1 MLLCR
6 IAFAAL
12 TALASAPAVAA
23 DPKKEIRMPQQS
35 PPPELPPLVPTPAP
49 AAKPAPKPASPV
61 GLQLGI
67 YRLVPPG
74 TADDP
79 AMQSIEDTF
88 IDVAQAS
95 KRYRTVVKLAK
106 PPKLCELEDDNCFAL
121 LGGLQQLDQVL
132 VGEILKLQNGAA
144 VKVRLIDVQKSKA
157 IGQKALT
164 AQTDDKSEIKSWAEA
179 LACDLIN
186 NTTCKGQAMID
197 VDLVDM
203 RVIID
208 NMQYPRVGR
217 NPEIFTV
224 PLGVHSV
231 RVAVDERTSVER
243 KLLVSREPPSKP
255 ALMARQLAGGG
266 IILMRPQDLQM
277 NASGKRDLAASVNT
291 AELKQ
296 TKWTKPLGWTVIGAG
311 VLAGA
316 IGIYQGLHGNS
327 LVNQAQRNY
336 SANGGTYLPSDVSTL
351 QSAHTAATLGNVLT
365 IGGTLLVVSGAV
377 LTFAF

>member
-106 PPKLCELEDDNCFAL
+106 PPKICELEDDNCFAL
-121 LGGLQQLDQVL
+121 LGGFQQLDQVL

-144 VKVRLIDVQKSKA
+144 VKVRLIDVQNSKA

-186 NTTCKGQAMID
+186 NTTCKGQAMVD
-197 VDLVDM
+197 VDLADM

-255 ALMARQLAGGG
+255 ALMARQLPGGG

-277 NASGKRDLAASVNT
+277 NASGKRDLAASVPSS
-291 AELKQ
+291 ELKQ
-296 TKWTKPLGWTVIGAG
+296 TKWTRPVGLAVAGLGIGA
-311 VLAGA
+311 AA
-316 IGIYQGLHGNS
+316 IGTYEGLHSRS
-327 LVNQAQRNY
+327 LTNDANARYYSQNGYLQRDLSQLD
-336 SANGGTYLPSDVSTL
+336 SARSAAGTANILF
-351 QSAHTAATLGNVLT
+351 
-365 IGGTLLVVSGAV
+365 VVGAV
-377 LTFAF
+377 LLASGSAMSFAF

>member
-1 MLLCR
+1 MLPCR
-6 IAFAAL
+6 AFAAL
-12 TALASAPAVAA
+12 IALASAPAVAA

-49 AAKPAPKPASPV
+49 AAKPAPNPASPV

-121 LGGLQQLDQVL
+121 LGGFQQLDQVL

-197 VDLVDM
+197 VDLADM

-266 IILMRPQDLQM
+266 RILVQPQDLQM
-277 NASGKRDLAASVNT
+277 NASGKRELTASIPSS
-291 AELKQ
+291 ELKQ
-296 TKWTKPLGWTVIGAG
+296 TKWTKAVGWTALGAG
-311 VLAGA
+311 VLVGA
-316 IGIYQGLHGNS
+316 IGLYQGLHSNS
-327 LVNQAQRNY
+327 LGNQAQKNY
-336 SANGGTYLPSDVSTL
+336 SANGGTYLPSYVSTL

>member
-12 TALASAPAVAA
+12 TALASAPAAAA

-49 AAKPAPKPASPV
+49 AGKPAPKPASPV

-106 PPKLCELEDDNCFAL
+106 PPKICELEDDNCFAL
-121 LGGLQQLDQVL
+121 LGGFQQLDQVL

-186 NTTCKGQAMID
+186 NTTCKGQAMVD
-197 VDLVDM
+197 VDLADM

-277 NASGKRDLAASVNT
+277 NASGKRDLAASIPSS
-291 AELKQ
+291 ELKQ
-296 TKWTKPLGWTVIGAG
+296 TKWTRPVGLAVAGLGIVA
-311 VLAGA
+311 AA
-316 IGIYQGLHGNS
+316 IGTYEGLHSRS
-327 LVNQAQRNY
+327 LTNDANARYYSQNGYLQRDLSQLD
-336 SANGGTYLPSDVSTL
+336 SAKSAAGTANILF
-351 QSAHTAATLGNVLT
+351 
-365 IGGTLLVVSGAV
+365 VVGAV
-377 LTFAF
+377 LLASGLTMSFAF

>member
-12 TALASAPAVAA
+12 TALASAPAAAA

-106 PPKLCELEDDNCFAL
+106 PPKICELEDDNCFAL
-121 LGGLQQLDQVL
+121 LGGFQQLDQVL

-186 NTTCKGQAMID
+186 NTTCKGQAMVD
-197 VDLVDM
+197 VDLADM

-277 NASGKRDLAASVNT
+277 NASGKRDLAASIPSS
-291 AELKQ
+291 ELKQ
-296 TKWTKPLGWTVIGAG
+296 TKWTRPVGLAVAGLGIVA
-311 VLAGA
+311 AA
-316 IGIYQGLHGNS
+316 IGTYEGLHSRS
-327 LVNQAQRNY
+327 LTNDANARYYSQNGYLQRDLSQLD
-336 SANGGTYLPSDVSTL
+336 SAKSAAGTANILF
-351 QSAHTAATLGNVLT
+351 
-365 IGGTLLVVSGAV
+365 VVGAV
-377 LTFAF
+377 LLASGLTMSFAF

>member
-12 TALASAPAVAA
+12 LALASAPAVAA

-35 PPPELPPLVPTPAP
+35 PPPELPPLVPGPAP
-49 AAKPAPKPASPV
+49 AAKPAPKPASPG

-121 LGGLQQLDQVL
+121 LGGFQQLDQVL

-197 VDLVDM
+197 VDLADM

-217 NPEIFTV
+217 NPETFTV

-231 RVAVDERTSVER
+231 RVAIDERTSVER

-255 ALMARQLAGGG
+255 ALVARQLSGGG

-277 NASGKRDLAASVNT
+277 NASGKRDLAASIPT
-291 AELKQ
+291 SELKQ
-296 TKWTKPLGWTVIGAG
+296 TKWTKAVGWSALGAG
-311 VLAGA
+311 VLVGA
-316 IGIYQGLHGNS
+316 IGVYQGLHSNS
-327 LVNQAQRNY
+327 MVNQAQRNY

-365 IGGTLLVVSGAV
+365 IGGALLVVSGAV